1 MVVGWD
7 QDRLQRGG
15 EHRVLSPHL
24 SPPPTP
30 ALWGVRVLLA
40 AGQARHQVPLG
51 PRHQA
56 DGEAAAQDTGADRE
70 QPQRRP
76 GLSLCGGS
84 GQSGQLGLLSHQS
97 GRVSPH
103 REWQEGNVRPRTK
116 VVFHNLILRY
126 QNI

>member
-1 MVVGWD
+1 MVVGRD

-15 EHRVLSPHL
+15 EHRVLPSHL
-24 SPPPTP
+24 SPPPPP

-76 GLSLCGGS
+76 GLSLCGGF

-116 VVFHNLILRY
+116 VVIHNLILRY